1 MSKKEEEYL
10 APLPPRPASKEGQID
25 VSTTPAF
32 KCLNELLEAG
42 QVGSERIAQLK
53 SKYSQLYEHVKGAK
67 EKETSLLQQ
76 AKRLN
81 DQLSQQK
88 YLLENTTEDLSS
100 GDLTEVGQLRQTL
113 LKHTNKLLESE
124 HRTVSLQ
131 FEIERLQEE
140 LSDKKVEV
148 EKCPKPGLVE
158 AQRKELSKAVEDLKV
173 EVAQRTH
180 EIRRLTEELGDKSK
194 QTGLELKDVEDSGEE
209 QAKLKVELVRCRSAP
224 GHISKQVESITKQL
238 GDLQK
243 KREALE
249 DLGNELASD
258 TTKLSNK
265 HNDLVKEQLAVAH
278 NVEVA
283 QRQKESFE
291 REYDNGVKDLALVK
305 ERESA
310 LIGDKATL
318 DLQIKHAQ
326 SEYKTQYELQA
337 RRARDKDKELRTLQI
352 AEKHL
357 KIGEDQLG
365 LEKQRHENYKDE
377 LDSFNRE
384 SDKLQDKRKELTH
397 EVDNLKRTL
406 VKQLNLTTA
415 ERKRIESSL
424 SDERQLVL
432 DLVEFRAALQEITRI
447 TSLKTIERDNK
458 AREYLKAEMRF
469 HKAREDM
476 KAKQH
481 AIEDAA
487 KKTAE
492 MQTRLR
498 EFAKMYNVIK
508 NERNKCVNLI
518 QTSTQRAGEMREKIK
533 ILHNEIEILQQSANN
548 KERKVKQEKR
558 KYASIVVLRDNL
570 QLELG
575 KQRYLKERM
584 REQEERKRLNIDR
597 LNQIINMAEDEMVKL
612 RKRYEAAVQ
621 ERNDRGIHLIERNE
635 EVCIFYEKVNIHD
648 QLLREGAV
656 SMQNQD
662 ENIRVLELETREL
675 QRQIDLLRKQ
685 VPDKA
690 NIENS
695 LVNSQIEL
703 ATTQEHLYDLEKKL
717 ETPENKGRVRLLKGQ
732 DPDPDKLEEDC
743 ERLEERLAEQ
753 EQKLLEKELILEEET
768 RLTDRVSKKV
778 ELGQK
783 DTLQL
788 AKQVNDYQ
796 RKLQD
801 TTRKMMAVVSELSMN
816 QAETMK
822 LQQQTSDKRS
832 EVEDAYRKLDMGLP
846 PTEDAEIEW
855 QRMVRDEEMKSNRI
869 LQKQQ
874 AEEEAE
880 QYTVPGGVTTTA
892 EPRPNAYIP
901 DDLTELP
908 VPRPYGA
915 LAPFKPTEPG
925 ACMRH
930 IRKPIVKPIEI

>member
-1 MSKKEEEYL
+1 MSKKEEDYL

-25 VSTTPAF
+25 VSSTPAF
-32 KCLNELLEAG
+32 KALNELLEAG
-42 QVGSERIAQLK
+42 HVGSERIAQLK
-53 SKYSQLYEHVKGAK
+53 SKYSQLYEYVKTAK

-88 YLLENTTEDLSS
+88 LMLENTTEDLSG

-124 HRTVSLQ
+124 HRVVSLN
-131 FEIERLQEE
+131 FEIERLNEE
-140 LSDKKVEV
+140 VADKKVEV
-148 EKCPKPGLVE
+148 EKCPKPGLAE
-158 AQRKELSKAVEDLKV
+158 AQTKEITKGIEDLKV
-173 EVAQRTH
+173 EVAQRIH
-180 EIRRLTEELGDKSK
+180 EIRRLTEELADKSK
-194 QTGLELKDVEDSGEE
+194 QTGIEIKDVENSGEE

-224 GHISKQVESITKQL
+224 GHISKQSESLTKQL
-238 GDLQK
+238 SDVQN
-243 KREALE
+243 KREGLE
-249 DLGNELASD
+249 DLGNELTEE
-258 TTKLSNK
+258 TTKLNNK
-265 HNDLVKEQLAVAH
+265 YNDTTKEQLATSQ
-278 NVEVA
+278 NMEVA
-283 QRQKESFE
+283 QNQREAYERQ
-291 REYDNGVKDLALVK
+291 YDTCVKDLALLK
-305 ERESA
+305 EREA
-310 LIGDKATL
+310 AIVGDKATQ
-318 DLQIKHAQ
+318 DLQLKHAL
-326 SEYKTQYELQA
+326 SEYKSQYELQA
-337 RRARDKDKELRTLQI
+337 RRMRDKDKELRTLQI

-357 KIGEDQLG
+357 KIGEDQMN
-365 LEKQRHENYKDE
+365 LEKQRFDNYKDE

-384 SDKLQDKRKELTH
+384 SAKLQEKRKELQH
-397 EVDNLKRTL
+397 EVENLKRTL
-406 VKQLNLTTA
+406 VKQLNLTAA
-415 ERKRIESSL
+415 ERQRIESSL
-424 SDERQLVL
+424 SEERQLVL

-548 KERKVKQEKR
+548 KDRKVKQEKR

-648 QLLREGAV
+648 QLLGEGAV

-662 ENIRVLELETREL
+662 ENIRVLELEKREF

-690 NIENS
+690 NIEGS

-703 ATTQEHLYDLEKKL
+703 ASTQEKLHDLEKRL
-717 ETPENKGRVRLLKGQ
+717 ETPENEGRVRLLKGQ
-732 DPDPDKLEEDC
+732 DPDPEKLEVQC
-743 ERLEERLAEQ
+743 EKLEERLAEQ

-778 ELGQK
+778 ELGK
-783 DTLQL
+783 SDTLQL
-788 AKQVNDYQ
+788 AKQVNEYQ
-796 RKLQD
+796 RKLRD
-801 TTRKMMAVVSELSMN
+801 AAPKMMAIVAELSMK

-822 LQQQTSDKRS
+822 LQQDASAKRS
-832 EVEDAYRKLDMGLP
+832 EVEDSYRKLDIGLP
-846 PTEDAEIEW
+846 PTTEAEAEW
-855 QRMVRDEEMKSNRI
+855 QRMIREDENKSARLLQKKQIDEES
-869 LQKQQ
+869 
-874 AEEEAE
+874 E

-901 DDLTELP
+901 DDLSELP

-930 IRKPIVKPIEI
+930 IRKPVVKPIEI

>member
-1 MSKKEEEYL
+1 MSKKQDEFL
-10 APLPPRPASKEGQID
+10 SPLPPRPASKEGQVD
-25 VSTTPAF
+25 VNTTPAF
-32 KCLNELLEAG
+32 KCLNELLETG
-42 QVGSERIAQLK
+42 QVGTERIAQLK
-53 SKYSQLYEHVKGAK
+53 TKYLELHDRVKCAK
-67 EKETSLLQQ
+67 EKETTLLQS

-81 DQLSQQK
+81 DQLGQQK
-88 YLLENTTEDLSS
+88 YLLENTSEDLSG

-113 LKHTNKLLESE
+113 LKHNNKLLQSE
-124 HRTVSLQ
+124 QRIVSLQ

-140 LSDKKVEV
+140 VADKQVEV

-158 AQRKELSKAVEDLKV
+158 TQKKELSKAVEELKV
-173 EVAQRTH
+173 EVAQRSH
-180 EIRRLTEELGDKSK
+180 EIRRLTEELNDKAKHTSY
-194 QTGLELKDVEDSGEE
+194 ELKEIETCGEE
-209 QAKLKVELVRCRSAP
+209 QANLKVELVRCRSAP
-224 GHISKQVESITKQL
+224 GHISKQVESLGKQL
-238 GDLQK
+238 NDIQRKLEAQEELSKDL
-243 KREALE
+243 
-249 DLGNELASD
+249 DDD
-258 TTKLSNK
+258 TTKLSTKYSDLSKEELNLK
-265 HNDLVKEQLAVAH
+265 HSI
-278 NVEVA
+278 EVV
-283 QRQKESFE
+283 RQQHEGLG
-291 REYDNGVKDLALVK
+291 REYDAGVRDLALVK
-305 ERESA
+305 EKEAA
-310 LIGDKATL
+310 LMGDKATF
-318 DLQIKHAQ
+318 DLQLKHAQ
-326 SEYKTQYELQA
+326 SEYKAQYELQA
-337 RRARDKDKELRTLQI
+337 RARDKDKELRTLQI

-357 KIGEDQLG
+357 KITEDQQS

-384 SDKLQDKRKELTH
+384 SVKLQEKRKELQH
-397 EVDNLKRTL
+397 EVENLKRTL
-406 VKQLNLTTA
+406 VKQLNLTAA
-415 ERKRIESSL
+415 ERQRIESSL
-424 SDERQLVL
+424 SEERQLVL

-518 QTSTQRAGEMREKIK
+518 QTSTQRAGEMREKKK
-533 ILHNEIEILQQSANN
+533 ILHNEIEILQQAANH
-548 KERKVKQEKR
+548 KDRKVKQEKR

-656 SMQNQD
+656 SMQDKD
-662 ENIRVLELETREL
+662 ENKRVLNLELREL

-685 VPDKA
+685 VPEKA

-695 LVNSQIEL
+695 LVESQIEL
-703 ATTQEHLYDLEKKL
+703 TSTQERLYELEKKL
-717 ETPENKGRVRLLKGQ
+717 ESPENKGRVRLLKGQ
-732 DPDPDKLEEDC
+732 DHNPDKLEEDC
-743 ERLEERLAEQ
+743 EKLEERLAEQ
-753 EQKLLEKELILEEET
+753 EQKLLEKELILEEEA
-768 RLTDRVSKKV
+768 RLTERLSKKV
-778 ELGQK
+778 ELGQT
-783 DTLQL
+783 DTLHL
-788 AKQVNDYQ
+788 AKQVNEYQ

-801 TTRKMMAVVSELSMN
+801 TTRKMMALVSELSMN

-822 LQQQTSDKRS
+822 LQQEAADKRAS
-832 EVEDAYRKLDMGLP
+832 VEDGYRRLDMGLP
-846 PTEDAEIEW
+846 PSDEADVEW
-855 QRMVRDEEMKSNRI
+855 QRMVREDEMKVAR
-869 LQKQQ
+869 QMKKQQ
-874 AEEEAE
+874 DVEEAE
-880 QYTVPGGVTTTA
+880 QYTVPGGITTTA

-901 DDLTELP
+901 DDLSELP

-930 IRKPIVKPIEI
+930 IRKPVVKPIEI

>member
-1 MSKKEEEYL
+1 MPKKDEDYL
-10 APLPPRPASKEGQID
+10 SPLPPRPASKEGQVD

-32 KCLNELLEAG
+32 KCLNELLDKG
-42 QVGSERIAQLK
+42 KVGTERIAQLK
-53 SKYSQLYEHVKGAK
+53 SKYSQLYEYVKGAK
-67 EKETSLLQQ
+67 EKETDLLQQ

-88 YLLENTTEDLSS
+88 YLLENTAEDLSS

-113 LKHTNKLLESE
+113 LKHNNKLLESE
-124 HRTVSLQ
+124 HRVVSLQ
-131 FEIERLQEE
+131 FEIERSQEE
-140 LSDKKVEV
+140 LADKKIEV

-158 AQRKELSKAVEDLKV
+158 AQRKELSKAVDELKV
-173 EVAQRTH
+173 EVAQRSH
-180 EIRRLTEELGDKSK
+180 EIRRLSEELADKSK
-194 QTGLELKDVEDSGEE
+194 QHGVELKEVEDCGEE
-209 QAKLKVELVRCRSAP
+209 QAQLKVELVRCRSAP
-224 GHISKQVESITKQL
+224 GHISKQVESIQKQIS
-238 GDLQK
+238 DLHK
-243 KREALE
+243 KREGQE
-249 DLGNELASD
+249 DLGKQLEED
-258 TTKLSNK
+258 TTKLSDK
-265 HNDLVKEQLAVAH
+265 HNELTREQLNVAH
-278 NVEVA
+278 AVEMA
-283 QRQKESFE
+283 AHNRETGE
-291 REYDNGVKDLALVK
+291 REYDACVKDLALVK
-305 ERESA
+305 EREAA
-310 LIGDKATL
+310 LLGDKATS
-318 DLQIKHAQ
+318 DLQLKHAH

-337 RRARDKDKELRTLQI
+337 RRTRDKDKELRTLQI

-357 KIGEDQLG
+357 KIGEDQLS
-365 LEKQRHENYKDE
+365 LEKQRHENYRDE
-377 LDSFNRE
+377 MDSFNRE
-384 SDKLQDKRKELTH
+384 SAKLQEKRKELQH
-397 EVDNLKRTL
+397 EVENLKRTL
-406 VKQLNLTTA
+406 VKQLNLTAA
-415 ERKRIESSL
+415 ERQRIESSL
-424 SDERQLVL
+424 SEERQLVL

-476 KAKQH
+476 RAKQH

-533 ILHNEIEILQQSANN
+533 ILHNEIEILQQAANH
-548 KERKVKQEKR
+548 KDRKVKAEKR

-612 RKRYEAAVQ
+612 RKRYEGAVQ

-648 QLLREGAV
+648 QLLRSGAV
-656 SMQNQD
+656 SMQDKQ
-662 ENIRVLELETREL
+662 ENVRVLELERREL

-685 VPDKA
+685 VPDKSTTETA
-690 NIENS
+690 
-695 LVNSQIEL
+695 LVNAQIEL
-703 ATTQEHLYDLEKKL
+703 TSTQEHLYGLEKKL

-732 DPDPDKLEEDC
+732 DPSPDALEEEC
-743 ERLEERLAEQ
+743 EKLEERLAEQ
-753 EQKLLEKELILEEET
+753 EQKLLEKELILEEESK
-768 RLTDRVSKKV
+768 LTDRLSKKAD
-778 ELGQK
+778 LGQM

-788 AKQVNDYQ
+788 AKQVNEYQ

-801 TTRKMMAVVSELSMN
+801 TTRKMMALVSELSMN
-816 QAETMK
+816 QAETMR
-822 LQQQTSDKRS
+822 LQQDASDNRNL
-832 EVEDAYRKLDMGLP
+832 VEDAYRKLDMGLP
-846 PTEDAEIEW
+846 PTDDAELEW
-855 QRMVRDEEMKSNRI
+855 SRMTRNEDMKVTRQ

-874 AEEEAE
+874 VEEEAE
-880 QYTVPGGVTTTA
+880 QYTVPGGMTTTA

-901 DDLTELP
+901 DDLSELP